1 MPSKI
6 GPSSASASR
15 AKSFL
20 ATAASASSGHAENQS
35 IVVLLIRLGNWRMRS
50 RYCSPSGDMH
60 ITTCMCFFT
69 ILTNWPYRFVLF
81 TGVPAAVS
89 IGVIFSKIGPRSF
102 SSEQIGHLA
111 RREDVVDILEE
122 DLVDDLRVDEEEDDV
137 LELVPRQL
145 EHRLQ
150 VLAPLERAV
159 VLRDLDLEEL
169 VVGDVRR
176 EPRERLAAASRR
188 CRGGARCP
196 AAGGARGRCGRRAPS
211 RRRRARG
218 SSRCAARCTRS
229 GARW

>member
-1 MPSKI
+1 MLFAWTVLWIFEHIVTMPSKI

-102 SSEQIGHLA
+102 SSS
-111 RREDVVDILEE
+111 
-122 DLVDDLRVDEEEDDV
+122 
-137 LELVPRQL
+137 
-145 EHRLQ
+145 RLGTS
-150 VLAPLERAV
+150 PLERM
-159 VLRDLDLEEL
+159 LLTF
-169 VVGDVRR
+169 
-176 EPRERLAAASRR
+176 SRKISSTICVSTKR
-188 CRGGARCP
+188 KTTCLSSYP
-196 AAGGARGRCGRRAPS
+196 ANFNTVFR
-211 RRRRARG
+211 
-218 SSRCAARCTRS
+218 SSRHSSVR
-229 GARW
+229 